1 MRPKAAEIRTTPST
15 SLRIP
20 EQARAIIDRAAAI
33 RGKNRSEFM
42 IEAALVAAEDTLLD
56 QTLIKVD
63 RAAYNHF
70 LKALD
75 QPPDAE
81 GFARLM
87 NAPTPW
93 SA

>member
-1 MRPKAAEIRTTPST
+1 MTHKPTEIQRTPST

-20 EQARAIIDRAAAI
+20 DQARAIIDRAAAI

-56 QTLIKVD
+56 QTLVRVD
-63 RAAYNHF
+63 REAYNHF
-70 LKALD
+70 LKVLD
-75 QPPDAE
+75 QPPNTE

-87 NAPTPW
+87 NAPKPW